1 MDRKYSLK
9 RPRFKETALER
20 HYFKTNLITEP
31 RKMCP
36 GPEVGCW
43 LADHR
48 LPKGRLQRGAVSMID
63 SLGGVV
69 FATDRLQGQRGTRTS
84 DLFEENSILLAL
96 GNYCTKPPECYSP
109 PQPTQPLHPRTR
121 LCVIKK
127 TLPLNRCAAVN
138 HSTLA

>member
-9 RPRFKETALER
+9 CPLFKETALER
-20 HYFKTNLITEP
+20 HYFKTDLITEP

-36 GPEVGCW
+36 GLEVGCW

-48 LPKGRLQRGAVSMID
+48 LPKGRLQRGTVSLID

-84 DLFEENSILLAL
+84 DLFEEKSILLAL

-109 PQPTQPLHPRTR
+109 PSTYTAPPPQNKAVCHQKNSTPIPL
-121 LCVIKK
+121 C
-127 TLPLNRCAAVN
+127 CCQ
-138 HSTLA
+138 S